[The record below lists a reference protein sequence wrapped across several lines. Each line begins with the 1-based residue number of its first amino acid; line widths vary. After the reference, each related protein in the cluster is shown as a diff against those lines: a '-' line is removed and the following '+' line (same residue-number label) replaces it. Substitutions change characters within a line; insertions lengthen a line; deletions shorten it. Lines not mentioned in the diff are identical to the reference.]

1 VTDTRMQLHYAPGTI
16 ALVSLITLEEA
27 GADYTP
33 VRLDFAAGEQRSGDY
48 LNVNPKGRVPALA
61 AESGVLTETPAILT
75 WIAATHPQ
83 AALMPA
89 DPFAAARVQ
98 ELMAY
103 LCSTVHP
110 SHAHRTRGSR
120 WSDDPAVIEALKIK
134 VPQNM
139 ADHFTY
145 LENRFAGPWAM
156 GPDYSV
162 ADPYLFVLAGWL
174 GNDGVDITGF
184 PKIAGHQARM
194 LSRPAVQRAIALESA
209 P

>member
-1 VTDTRMQLHYAPGTI
+1 MQLHYAPGTI
-16 ALVSLITLEEA
+16 ALVSLIALEEA

-33 VRLDFAAGEQRSGDY
+33 VRLDFPAGQQRSGDY
-48 LNVNPKGRVPALA
+48 LRLNPKGRVPALVTDH
-61 AESGVLTETPAILT
+61 GTLTETPAILT
-75 WIAATHPQ
+75 WIAATYPQ

-110 SHAHRTRGSR
+110 SHAHMRRGAR
-120 WSDDPAVIEALKIK
+120 WSDDPAVIEALKAK

-139 ADHFTY
+139 AEHFAY
-145 LENRFAGPWAM
+145 LETRFHGPWAV
-156 GPDYSV
+156 GADYSV

-174 GNDGVDITGF
+174 GSGGVDIAAF
-184 PKIAGHQARM
+184 PRIADHHARM
-194 LSRPAVQRAIALESA
+194 LNRPAVQRALAIQSA
-209 P
+209 G